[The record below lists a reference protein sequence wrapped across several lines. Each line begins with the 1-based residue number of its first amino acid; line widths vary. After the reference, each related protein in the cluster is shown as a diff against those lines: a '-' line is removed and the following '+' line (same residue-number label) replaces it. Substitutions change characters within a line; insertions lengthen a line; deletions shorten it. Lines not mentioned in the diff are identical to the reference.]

1 MTVWLSKDMVVLG
14 VVEDYS
20 YVCGVAEKTLFR
32 GHVRCLIISKE
43 GQAELKEFMK
53 IDFKVGFIVRA

>member
-43 GQAELKEFMK
+43 G
-53 IDFKVGFIVRA
+53 